1 MGYIRG
7 DGRSQGTLFPVVL
20 DDLVPADHV
29 CRVID
34 AFVDKLAMK
43 EFGFERAEA
52 ADTGRPGYDPRD
64 LLKLYLYGYLN
75 QIRSSRRLEQEC
87 LRNVELMWLL
97 GRLYPDHISIA
108 EFRRMH
114 REAITAAGARLVGFA
129 KQCGLIRGEWIA
141 IDGSKFRAVS
151 SIDTVRERIQ
161 LQRYLDSMEQ
171 SEAEQQE
178 SIDSSAVVT
187 ALQKLNQHP
196 EPDAGFMLMRS
207 STAPAF
213 NMQSAADS
221 KHAIIVA
228 HEVVL
233 DAADSLLAASGAV
246 LRLLHDVEVTEPK
259 VVEHSRCNGEGVEWI
274 IVVHVVEV
282 DGRRDSH
289 THLLAVP
296 DFEHPFDCLLEKAC
310 SIRTGTSVIIGS
322 PVRFCAEELI
332 DQISIRRVNFDPV
345 EACLFRVA
353 GGTPVVRQDLCDP
366 TSGQSHWLRYLS
378 GTGGNVRVR
387 VSTDCRRSNGLS
399 VVWQQGRMRDS
410 ADMPQLKED
419 SASALVNGIDDSAPR
434 PHLVCGMN
442 PRSVAVAF
450 THRRDLRR
458 LGHDE
463 SSRSSLRIVG
473 RRKFAWHAVVV
484 RAGTRKRGHEDAVC
498 QKQRA

>member
-7 DGRSQGTLFPVVL
+7 DGRSHY
-20 DDLVPADHV
+20 LVPADHD

-43 EFGFERAEA
+43 ELGFERAEA
-52 ADTGRPGYDPRD
+52 AGTGRPGYDPRD
-64 LLKLYLYGYLN
+64 MLKLYLYGYLN

-87 LRNVELMWLL
+87 LRNVELMWSL
-97 GRLYPDHISIA
+97 GRLYPDHKSIA

-178 SIDSSAVVT
+178 SIDSSAVET

-213 NMQSAADS
+213 NMQSAVDS

-233 DAADSLLAASGAV
+233 DAADSRCLQPMAEATKAALG
-246 LRLLHDVEVTEPK
+246 VETFGIIADAGY
-259 VVEHSRCNGEGVEWI
+259 SNGEQAATCEAAGMLP
-274 IVVHVVEV
+274 HVCQ
-282 DGRRDSH
+282 RREQSTHGTVALYLRAENFGISPRATH
-289 THLLAVP
+289 TSALGPSRSDL
-296 DFEHPFDCLLEKAC
+296 KQ
-310 SIRTGTSVIIGS
+310 STTKTNIRSMKPT
-322 PVRFCAEELI
+322 
-332 DQISIRRVNFDPV
+332 
-345 EACLFRVA
+345 EAI
-353 GGTPVVRQDLCDP
+353 GTPTLASWHRTICAAP
-366 TSGQSHWLRYLS
+366 APSSA
-378 GTGGNVRVR
+378 
-387 VSTDCRRSNGLS
+387 
-399 VVWQQGRMRDS
+399 GRPAAIWNRFS
-410 ADMPQLKED
+410 SSLDMPP
-419 SASALVNGIDDSAPR
+419 S
-434 PHLVCGMN
+434 
-442 PRSVAVAF
+442 
-450 THRRDLRR
+450 RR
-458 LGHDE
+458 LSDIWE
-463 SSRSSLRIVG
+463 RSRLSR
-473 RRKFAWHAVVV
+473 
-484 RAGTRKRGHEDAVC
+484 T
-498 QKQRA
+498 Q